1 MAVKPANSRYHTFT
15 FNGVR
20 AADYGIYVTDVN
32 VFNSAARDVEY
43 IEIPGRDG
51 AFALDRGRFQ
61 NISVVYKC
69 AMAQDTDE
77 DFATAISEFRNAIA
91 STKGYKRLEDDIH
104 TDEYRMGVFSK
115 GLEAPTLNTKTATF
129 DVEFNCQPQRF
140 LKSGENPRTIGGDV
154 TNTKTESGSI
164 VSIESDGGD
173 AVTSLVAQIEPV
185 QAGSG
190 DPSPSN
196 VRPITGTSTANVM
209 VTNDNLLTL
218 ETWDGFPYNS
228 AVGTTLTPTRSTKV
242 LTDNGNG
249 SFSITFA
256 STWQSVALMQ
266 DVSFGGTFRLK
277 ATVDSTRQLGISGYL
292 LDENFKVLKTV
303 IGNSVPSNY
312 NWLQDLS
319 EYPDTKYVAIAF
331 TNRASANTT
340 LTITKPQ
347 LSRGTGSP
355 VYHPPI
361 GHTTHVPLG
370 QTVYSGTVDVVT
382 GVLTVTH
389 GFKTYDGSSDESWAV
404 TTGGAS
410 GGYRAILAVLDAKG
424 ANQKIESNFLTSE
437 IQSGAKAWHGYIA
450 ANKTLVI
457 GIGTDITTVENWR
470 AYLSSH
476 NLQVAYELAT
486 PQTYN
491 LTAQQVELLTG
502 NNTVWADTGDIT
514 LTYGDDP
521 NKIVNPTLFES
532 HPLLHLWGYGN
543 IGINGEQLSINND
556 QYGNILL
563 VDKTTHEATSLHTY
577 IYHNSVSPNPKV
589 SLLNEGDTLTL
600 VRGSFIYIQ
609 LYGRPVVRFTNV
621 SVSVGGGISASV
633 PSGAT
638 QIKNILLTFPE
649 YTFSFGTA
657 RAETIPITIT
667 AAYTY
672 EGAQRTAT
680 VTGDIRV
687 VYSVGSSYQA
697 ISIAIINITNTGSA
711 DFSVVT
717 NPDKNGTLQAI
728 YGYSTKRP
736 FADDAD
742 FYFDLDI
749 GEAYKIE
756 DGHTISVNNAVT
768 IPAKLPT
775 LKSGVNTITY
785 DDTITQF
792 KIVPRWWEV

>member
-1 MAVKPANSRYHTFT
+1 MAIKPANSNYHTFT

-43 IEIPGRDG
+43 IQIPGRDG

-69 AMAQDTDE
+69 AMTQGTDE

-129 DVEFNCQPQRF
+129 DVEYNCQPQRF
-140 LKSGENPRTIGGDV
+140 LKSGETA
-154 TNTKTESGSI
+154 
-164 VSIESDGGD
+164 VS
-173 AVTSLVAQIEPV
+173 
-185 QAGSG
+185 
-190 DPSPSN
+190 
-196 VRPITGTSTANVM
+196 
-209 VTNDNLLTL
+209 
-218 ETWDGFPYNS
+218 
-228 AVGTTLTPTRSTKV
+228 
-242 LTDNGNG
+242 
-249 SFSITFA
+249 
-256 STWQSVALMQ
+256 
-266 DVSFGGTFRLK
+266 VSSGGT
-277 ATVDSTRQLGISGYL
+277 
-292 LDENFKVLKTV
+292 
-303 IGNSVPSNY
+303 
-312 NWLQDLS
+312 
-319 EYPDTKYVAIAF
+319 
-331 TNRASANTT
+331 
-340 LTITKPQ
+340 IT
-347 LSRGTGSP
+347 
-355 VYHPPI
+355 
-361 GHTTHVPLG
+361 
-370 QTVYSGTVDVVT
+370 
-382 GVLTVTH
+382 
-389 GFKTYDGSSDESWAV
+389 
-404 TTGGAS
+404 
-410 GGYRAILAVLDAKG
+410 
-424 ANQKIESNFLTSE
+424 
-437 IQSGAKAWHGYIA
+437 
-450 ANKTLVI
+450 
-457 GIGTDITTVENWR
+457 
-470 AYLSSH
+470 
-476 NLQVAYELAT
+476 
-486 PQTYN
+486 
-491 LTAQQVELLTG
+491 
-502 NNTVWADTGDIT
+502 
-514 LTYGDDP
+514 
-521 NKIVNPTLFES
+521 NPTLFEA

-563 VDKTTHEATSLHTY
+563 VDKTTHEATSLYKY
-577 IYHNSVSPNPKV
+577 IYHNSASPNPKV
-589 SLLNEGDTLTL
+589 SLMNEGDTLTL
-600 VRGSFIYIQ
+600 VNGSFISVQ

-621 SVSVGGGISASV
+621 SVSVGGGITTSV

-657 RAETIPITIT
+657 ESETIPITIT

-680 VTGDIRV
+680 VTGDIRF

-697 ISIAIINITNTGSA
+697 VSIAIINITNTGSA
-711 DFSVVT
+711 DFSVST

-736 FADDAD
+736 FAEDAD

-756 DGHTISVNNAVT
+756 DGQTVSVNNAVT

-775 LKSGVNTITY
+775 LKSGENTITY
-785 DDTITQF
+785 DNTITQF

>member
-1 MAVKPANSRYHTFT
+1 MAVKPANSKYHTFT

-69 AMAQDTDE
+69 AMTQDTDE

-129 DVEFNCQPQRF
+129 DVEFNCQPQRY
-140 LKSGENPRTIGGDV
+140 LKSGEIPRTIGGSV
-154 TNTKTESGSI
+154 VNTKTKSGAV
-164 VSIESDGGD
+164 VSIESDGAD
-173 AVTSLVAQIEPV
+173 KVTSLVAQIEPV

-190 DPSPSN
+190 DPSPTN
-196 VRPITGTSTANVM
+196 VRPITGWTAANVFVTGKNLLDPTYRKNVNTSTTCNIRFYFYDGTYHGGLLVKKGVTYTLKISGSTKAAGLYINT
-209 VTNDNLLTL
+209 VTNANKFLKYSATELTFTPEEDFLCSVDVYYATHFDVSTINCQL
-218 ETWDGFPYNS
+218 EVGATATEYEPYK
-228 AVGTTLTPTRSTKV
+228 GTTYP
-242 LTDNGNG
+242 
-249 SFSITFA
+249 
-256 STWQSVALMQ
+256 
-266 DVSFGGTFRLK
+266 VSFG
-277 ATVDSTRQLGISGYL
+277 
-292 LDENFKVLKTV
+292 
-303 IGNSVPSNY
+303 
-312 NWLQDLS
+312 
-319 EYPDTKYVAIAF
+319 
-331 TNRASANTT
+331 SA
-340 LTITKPQ
+340 
-347 LSRGTGSP
+347 G
-355 VYHPPI
+355 
-361 GHTTHVPLG
+361 
-370 QTVYSGTVDVVT
+370 TVYGGTVDVVT

-389 GFKTYDGSSDESWAV
+389 KIFAIYADWDWVKSSSFPGGFFARTLSAMGFKANTPVICSHAKTAKTISEYVQGTCYVDGSLNIRIMSADSTVDDWKN
-404 TTGGAS
+404 
-410 GGYRAILAVLDAKG
+410 YIR
-424 ANQKIESNFLTSE
+424 SE
-437 IQSGAKAWHGYIA
+437 QSAGRE
-450 ANKTLVI
+450 
-457 GIGTDITTVENWR
+457 ITVCG
-470 AYLSSH
+470 
-476 NLQVAYELAT
+476 ELAT

-491 LTAQQVELLTG
+491 LTAQDIELLTG
-502 NNTVWADTGDIT
+502 QNNVWANTGDIT

-687 VYSVGSSYQA
+687 VSSFGSSYQA

-711 DFSVVT
+711 DFSVGT

>member
-1 MAVKPANSRYHTFT
+1 MAVKPANSNYHTFT

-43 IEIPGRDG
+43 IQIPGRDG

-69 AMAQDTDE
+69 AMTQDTDE

-140 LKSGENPRTIGGDV
+140 LKSGETA
-154 TNTKTESGSI
+154 
-164 VSIESDGGD
+164 VS
-173 AVTSLVAQIEPV
+173 V
-185 QAGSG
+185 
-190 DPSPSN
+190 
-196 VRPITGTSTANVM
+196 
-209 VTNDNLLTL
+209 
-218 ETWDGFPYNS
+218 
-228 AVGTTLTPTRSTKV
+228 
-242 LTDNGNG
+242 
-249 SFSITFA
+249 
-256 STWQSVALMQ
+256 
-266 DVSFGGTFRLK
+266 
-277 ATVDSTRQLGISGYL
+277 
-292 LDENFKVLKTV
+292 
-303 IGNSVPSNY
+303 
-312 NWLQDLS
+312 
-319 EYPDTKYVAIAF
+319 
-331 TNRASANTT
+331 
-340 LTITKPQ
+340 
-347 LSRGTGSP
+347 
-355 VYHPPI
+355 
-361 GHTTHVPLG
+361 
-370 QTVYSGTVDVVT
+370 
-382 GVLTVTH
+382 
-389 GFKTYDGSSDESWAV
+389 
-404 TTGGAS
+404 AS
-410 GGYRAILAVLDAKG
+410 GG
-424 ANQKIESNFLTSE
+424 T
-437 IQSGAKAWHGYIA
+437 
-450 ANKTLVI
+450 
-457 GIGTDITTVENWR
+457 IT
-470 AYLSSH
+470 
-476 NLQVAYELAT
+476 
-486 PQTYN
+486 
-491 LTAQQVELLTG
+491 
-502 NNTVWADTGDIT
+502 
-514 LTYGDDP
+514 
-521 NKIVNPTLFES
+521 NPTLFES

-563 VDKTTHEATSLHTY
+563 VDKTTHEATSLYKY
-577 IYHNSVSPNPKV
+577 IYHNSASPNPKV
-589 SLLNEGDTLTL
+589 SLMNEGDTLTL
-600 VRGSFIYIQ
+600 VNGSFISVQ

-638 QIKNILLTFPE
+638 QIKNILLTFPK

-657 RAETIPITIT
+657 RVETIPITIT

-711 DFSVVT
+711 DFSVGE

-756 DGHTISVNNAVT
+756 NGQTISVNNAVT

-775 LKSGVNTITY
+775 LKSGENTITY
-785 DDTITQF
+785 ADTITQF